1 MRTFALSLRDT
12 RRCEEIGGIE
22 TFVGADD
29 TGSFAIRAGHATL
42 IAALGFGLARFK
54 PADGDWRYLAV
65 PGAMLNFVQN
75 RLQVLTRRFYL
86 FDDYR
91 IAAAA
96 LREEL
101 EAEEKSLAETRAS
114 IRALER
120 HMLKRLWQLRR
131 EGIKL

>member
-1 MRTFALSLRDT
+1 MTAFALCLRDT
-12 RRCEEIGGIE
+12 HRCEELKDIE

-29 TGSFAIRAGHATL
+29 TGSFAVRARHAPL

-54 PADGDWRYLAV
+54 PADGGWRYLAV
-65 PGAMLNFVQN
+65 PGAMLNFTDN
-75 RLQVLTRRFYL
+75 RLQILTRRFYL
-86 FDDYR
+86 YDDYR

-101 EAEEKSLAETRAS
+101 EAEERSLAETRAS
-114 IRALER
+114 IRALEQ

>member
-12 RRCEEIGGIE
+12 HRCEEIEGIE

-29 TGSFAIRAGHATL
+29 TGSFAIRAGHAPL

-54 PADGDWRYLAV
+54 PEDSHWRYLAV

-75 RLQVLTRRFYL
+75 RLEILTRRFYL

-101 EAEEKSLAETRAS
+101 EAEERSLAETRAS
-114 IRALER
+114 IRTLER

-131 EGIKL
+131 EGIRL